1 MGWVKGE
8 NQLFRVKP
16 PGVAR
21 ISTKFRLYSV
31 VISNIKIDNER
42 MTLLY
47 SARCFLDHETG
58 QHPECA
64 DRIRAIPQRL
74 EEAGLLAKF
83 KRPAFKP
90 VSRQRLARVHSPGYI
105 DEIRAYAK
113 SGGGHIESD
122 TIVSPASFEV
132 ALLAAGCVCD
142 AAERIVRGEDTQAV
156 CLVRP
161 PGHHAMPS
169 HAMGFCIFNNIAV
182 AARTAVDSLGLGR
195 VLIVDWDVHHCNG
208 TQATFWED
216 SQVGVLSI
224 HRWPFYPGTGDE
236 DEIGG
241 GPGLGTTLNLP
252 VQYGTSRKD
261 YLTRFRDNLDRF
273 AAKIKPELVL
283 ISAGFDTHIADPIGN
298 LGLET
303 EDFITL
309 TNAVLD
315 VASTYANGRVV
326 SVLEGGYNPDALAD
340 CVTVHLEEMLKR
352 AKS

>member
-1 MGWVKGE
+1 
-8 NQLFRVKP
+8 
-16 PGVAR
+16 
-21 ISTKFRLYSV
+21 
-31 VISNIKIDNER
+31 

-47 SARCFLDHETG
+47 ANPCFLDHETG
-58 QHPECA
+58 HHPECA
-64 DRIRAIPQRL
+64 DRIRAIPERL
-74 EEAGLLAKF
+74 EKAGLLVKC
-83 KRPAFKP
+83 KQSGFKP

-113 SGGGHIESD
+113 SGGGHIEAD
-122 TIVSPASFEV
+122 TIVSPASFDV

-161 PGHHAMPS
+161 PGHHAMIG

-182 AARTAVDSLGLGR
+182 AARLAIDNLKLSR
-195 VLIVDWDVHHCNG
+195 VLIVDWDIHHGNG

-216 SQVGVLSI
+216 PQVGFLSI
-224 HRWPFYPGTGDE
+224 HRWPFYPGSGDE

-252 VQYGTSRKD
+252 IEHRTSRKD
-261 YLTRFRDNLDRF
+261 YLTRFSDNLDSF
-273 AAKIKPELVL
+273 SAKIKPELVL
-283 ISAGFDTHIADPIGN
+283 ISAGFDSHRLDPIGN

-315 VASTYANGRVV
+315 VADTYAKGRVV

-340 CVTVHLEEMLKR
+340 CVAVHLAEMLKR